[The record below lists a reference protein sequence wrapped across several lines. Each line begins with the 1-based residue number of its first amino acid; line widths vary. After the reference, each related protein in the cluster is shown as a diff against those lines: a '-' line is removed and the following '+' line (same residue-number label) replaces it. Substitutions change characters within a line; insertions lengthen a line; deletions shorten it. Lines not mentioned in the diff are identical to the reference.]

1 MIDTENKGVFYLIL
15 NGLSIKLNHTA
26 RPLQRDVVQLL
37 SQNIDHGRCPF
48 MKRIPVFLAA
58 TLFFLA
64 SQIFSPA
71 AAETVDLTILHIN
84 DFHGNLLPKPGKEGK
99 PATGGMAYIAKM
111 VREEREKNPEGTLLL
126 SAGDMFQGTPIS
138 NLFRGKP
145 VIETM
150 NLMGFDAMTL
160 GNHEFD
166 WGMEALSDLRS
177 AAAFPFLSANIVDEK
192 GALLPGVKPY
202 VVLQRKGLKLAVIGI
217 TTPETHYASKPGN
230 LKGYRVIAVEKVLPA
245 LIEKVKKEGAGPVIV
260 LSHLGLDEDKEM
272 ASRVGGIDLIVGGH
286 SHTEVKTPVVVGST
300 IIVQA
305 GYYGQKLGVMKLSV
319 DTETKKITRYSERRI
334 LQKVKAGPNDAYDAA
349 VAEIIRKYDDR
360 IRGEFSRVV
369 GETRVNLA
377 KRPFESN
384 LGDLVCDAMREA
396 AGADVAIQN
405 NGGIRTTIPKGK
417 ITLEQVYMLLPFDN
431 NLMTMDLTG
440 AQIIGLLEQ
449 NAKTE
454 GMLQVSGLKVVYD
467 MTAAEGSRV
476 KELTIGGKPA
486 DRSRT
491 YRVTTNDF
499 LAAGGDRF
507 EIFRAGKNAVIGDNV
522 RDALLDYLRKH
533 SPVNPRTEG
542 RIVVTP

>member
-1 MIDTENKGVFYLIL
+1 
-15 NGLSIKLNHTA
+15 
-26 RPLQRDVVQLL
+26 
-37 SQNIDHGRCPF
+37 
-48 MKRIPVFLAA
+48 MKKIPAVLAA
-58 TLFFLA
+58 ILLLFA
-64 SQIFSPA
+64 SSIISPA
-71 AAETVDLTILHIN
+71 AAETVELTILHIN
-84 DFHGNLLPKPGKEGK
+84 DFHGYLLPKPGKEGK

-111 VREEREKNPEGTLLL
+111 VAEEREKNPEGTLLL

-150 NLMGFDAMTL
+150 NRMGFDAMTL

-166 WGMEALSDLRS
+166 WGMEAFGDLRD

-192 GALLPGVKPY
+192 GSLLPGVKRC
-202 VVLQRKGLKLAVIGI
+202 VIVQRKGLKLAVIGV
-217 TTPETHYASKPGN
+217 TTPETHYTTKPGN
-230 LKGYRVIAVEKVLPA
+230 LRGYRVIAVEKVLPA
-245 LIEKVKKEGAGPVIV
+245 LIEKVKKEGAGPVVV
-260 LSHLGLDEDKEM
+260 LSHMGLDEDREM

-286 SHTEVKTPVVVGST
+286 SHTEVKNPVVVGST

-305 GYYGQKLGVMKLSV
+305 GYYGQKLGVMKVSV

-334 LQKVKAGPNDAYDAA
+334 LQKVKAGPNDAQDAA
-349 VAEIIRKYDDR
+349 VAEMIRKYDDQ
-360 IRGEFSRVV
+360 IRGEFGRVV
-369 GETRVNLA
+369 GETLVDLA

-384 LGDLVCDAMREA
+384 LGNLVCDAMREA

-405 NGGIRTTIPKGK
+405 NGGLRTTIPKGK
-417 ITLEQVYMLLPFDN
+417 ITMEQVFTLLPFDN

-440 AQIIGLLEQ
+440 AQVIGLLEQ

-467 MTAAEGSRV
+467 LTAPEGSRV
-476 KELTIGGKPA
+476 KELSIGGKPA

-522 RDALLDYLRKH
+522 RDAFLDYLKKH
-533 SPVNPRTEG
+533 SPVTPRTEG

>member
-1 MIDTENKGVFYLIL
+1 
-15 NGLSIKLNHTA
+15 
-26 RPLQRDVVQLL
+26 
-37 SQNIDHGRCPF
+37 
-48 MKRIPVFLAA
+48 MKRIPVVFAA
-58 TLFFLA
+58 ILCFFA
-64 SQIFSPA
+64 SSFFSPA

-111 VREEREKNPEGTLLL
+111 VSEEREKNPEGTLLL

-150 NLMGFDAMTL
+150 NRMGFDAMTI

-166 WGMEALSDLRS
+166 WGMEAFSDLRDG
-177 AAAFPFLSANIVDEK
+177 AAFPFLSANIVDEK
-192 GALLPGVKPY
+192 GALLPGVKPC
-202 VVLQRKGLKLAVIGI
+202 VIVRRKGLKLAVIGI
-217 TTPETHYASKPGN
+217 TTPETRYATKPEN
-230 LKGYRVIAVEKVLPA
+230 LKGYRVIPVEKVLPA
-245 LIEKVKKEGAGPVIV
+245 LIEKVKKEGAGLIIV
-260 LSHLGLDEDKEM
+260 LSHMGLDEDREM

-305 GYYGQKLGVMKLSV
+305 GYYGQKLGVMKITA
-319 DTETKKITRYSERRI
+319 DTETKKIARYSERRI
-334 LQKVKAGPNDAYDAA
+334 LQKVKAGPNDAYDTA
-349 VAEIIRKYDDR
+349 VAGIIKKYDDQ
-360 IRGEFSRVV
+360 IRGEFGRVV
-369 GETRVNLA
+369 GETRVDLA

-384 LGDLVCDAMREA
+384 LGNLVCDAMREA
-396 AGADVAIQN
+396 AGADAAIQN

-417 ITLEQVYMLLPFDN
+417 ITLEQAYMLLPFDN
-431 NLMTMDLTG
+431 NLMTMELTG

-476 KELTIGGKPA
+476 KDLAIGGKPA
-486 DRSRT
+486 ERLRT

-507 EIFRAGKNAVIGDNV
+507 DIFRAGKNAVIGDNV
-522 RDALLDYLRKH
+522 RDAFLDYLKKH
-533 SPVNPRTEG
+533 SPVYPRTEG
-542 RIVVTP
+542 RIVVTR